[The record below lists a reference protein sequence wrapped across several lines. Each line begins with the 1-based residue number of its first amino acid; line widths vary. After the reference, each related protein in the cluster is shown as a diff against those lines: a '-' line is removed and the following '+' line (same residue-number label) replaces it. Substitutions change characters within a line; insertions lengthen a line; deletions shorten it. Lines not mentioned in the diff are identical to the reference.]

1 MRFAERPLA
10 ITDIETTGL
19 DAAVHEIL
27 ELAVLIVDQRSLKVR
42 DQYVV
47 RTKPV
52 RIRTAAKRALEVV
65 GYNPNAWRT
74 AVDLE
79 PALAIYSQKAA
90 DAIFV
95 SYNVHLAY
103 SFLDAGF
110 KLTGIEDPTDY
121 HRLDLFSLA
130 WSRRGPGPANLDSIC
145 KRLNIVPEP
154 TPHRAMDGAL
164 KQLEVLRALLY
175 R

>member
-19 DAAVHEIL
+19 DATVHEIV
-27 ELAVLIVDQRSLKVR
+27 ELAVLIVDQQSLKVR
-42 DQYVV
+42 DQYGV
-47 RTKPV
+47 RIKPV
-52 RIRTAAKRALEVV
+52 RIHTAAARALDVC
-65 GYNPNAWRT
+65 GYTPGAWRT

-79 PALAIYSQKAA
+79 TGLAAYAQMAA
-90 DAIFV
+90 NGIFV
-95 SYNVHLAY
+95 SYNTFLAY

-110 KLTGIEDPTDY
+110 KQTGVEDPTDY

-130 WSRRGPGPANLDSIC
+130 WSRLGPGPANLDSIC

-154 TPHRAMDGAL
+154 KPHHAMDGAL
-164 KQLEVLRALLY
+164 KQLDVLRALLY